1 MFIVLG
7 CFVCFDFDV
16 TACLSH
22 MISHCQKTNV
32 FYFRKTLHV
41 KYSFPFLSLILF
53 YTEFVTF
60 RILIETICSWAD
72 ILDEYA
78 IYICFELDVLWKN
91 SNGQGKWGN
100 GPVLVFFIRDRL
112 HRSSCEC
119 GWLHRT
125 LSRLEN
131 MLCYHVFC
139 YYCTLVASAIAF
151 ED

>member
-32 FYFRKTLHV
+32 LYFRKTLHV

-91 SNGQGKWGN
+91 SIVRGNMGKWACLG
-100 GPVLVFFIRDRL
+100 LF
-112 HRSSCEC
+112 
-119 GWLHRT
+119 
-125 LSRLEN
+125 
-131 MLCYHVFC
+131 YQ
-139 YYCTLVASAIAF
+139 
-151 ED
+151 